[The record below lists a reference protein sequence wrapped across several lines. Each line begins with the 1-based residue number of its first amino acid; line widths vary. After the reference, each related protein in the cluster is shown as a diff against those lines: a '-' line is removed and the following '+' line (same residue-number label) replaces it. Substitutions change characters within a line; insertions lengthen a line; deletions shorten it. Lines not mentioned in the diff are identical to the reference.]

1 MVKPAPKPAP
11 KPPVY
16 RLVRKV
22 SLQLPT
28 TALVGANVTGFIQVL
43 DDNGQVQSPVPN
55 VRVQFQ
61 RKDGARWT
69 VLSDDL
75 TDDNGLLQI
84 AFMSQVNMSMRA
96 AFIPAKG
103 APTFSRTVNFTS
115 SSQVNWA
122 ARPDMDVAPKA
133 NVTYAF
139 RINSGFVANG
149 HLEFASVDKPG
160 KWTAGRNASIDPN
173 GLVKA
178 SIAFPKPGT
187 YVLRGATGKSTTNAP
202 GYTSVITV
210 VVR

>member
-1 MVKPAPKPAP
+1 M
-11 KPPVY
+11 
-16 RLVRKV
+16 
-22 SLQLPT
+22 
-28 TALVGANVTGFIQVL
+28 
-43 DDNGQVQSPVPN
+43 QSPVPN

-75 TDDNGLLQI
+75 TDDNGLLQV
-84 AFMSQVNMSMRA
+84 AFMSQVNMTVRA
-96 AFIPAKG
+96 TFVPARG
-103 APTFSRTVNFTS
+103 AITVSKAVNFTS

-122 ARPDMDVAPKA
+122 ARPDMDVTAKA

-149 HLEFASVDKPG
+149 HLEFASAGKPA
-160 KWTAGRNASIDPN
+160 KWTAGRNAAIDPN

-178 SIAFPKPGT
+178 KVAFPKPGT
-187 YVLRGATGKSTTNAP
+187 YLLRGATGRSTTNAP

-210 VVR
+210 VVG